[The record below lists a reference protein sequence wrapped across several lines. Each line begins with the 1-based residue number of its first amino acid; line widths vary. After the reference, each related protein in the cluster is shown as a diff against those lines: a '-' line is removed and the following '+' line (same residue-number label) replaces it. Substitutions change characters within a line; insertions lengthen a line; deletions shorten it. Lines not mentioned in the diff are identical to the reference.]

1 MYSLRGHAVIA
12 AFATPLA
19 VTTMLSG
26 CVRPPA
32 LDEPFQSEPRLQV
45 RNIVTEAKCE
55 LQNAVVRAVYEHP
68 ETHWL
73 AEWETKT
80 HLTLVVDALAGL
92 SPGATLTEPLHNA
105 YNITAGASTL
115 PLTNAAALSPSIAAV
130 PQNFTLGI
138 GGGLSTEAIR
148 TEDVE
153 FDLAINQIPA
163 FQNWKVSTE
172 GTPQAVAKR
181 IRDHLAP
188 YVDQLQL
195 CGQQGGILLEGDLGL
210 GEWVAAALGPAA
222 PNEGEAQLL
231 TPGNNPPPAGGAG
244 AAQSAA
250 EAELSRKLAQL
261 RSQAATAQTAAAPLH
276 QKTVPI
282 AQTVRQGG
290 HNVSELVQHLPLS
303 PADATA
309 KEIKDLEDEIAKT
322 KKAID
327 DTRKHAKEIYDAAK
341 LFYGGVITPIAAAV
355 GDTAKCA
362 QIMQPELAGASLS
375 FAQAGFQFSRIE
387 DYGLNDDS
395 AARLA
400 EYMAGGNDAEK
411 LASLRHS
418 AAALKKQADDFGDAL
433 KKEQTAEQE
442 LEKAVSRMLS
452 DFEQCRKA
460 APPAP
465 TYDPLSTVSHE
476 IDFIVT
482 YSGGVNPTWKFA
494 RVSVPNSP
502 LFAASRKYT
511 NRLII
516 AMGRKGQDVAQQV
529 QTQQLRAAFQNP

>member
-1 MYSLRGHAVIA
+1 MYSLRGLAVIA

-19 VTTMLSG
+19 GTTMLSG

-55 LQNAVVRAVYEHP
+55 LQNAVIRAVYEHP

-73 AEWETKT
+73 SEWETKT

-92 SPGATLTEPLHNA
+92 SPGGTLTEPFHNA

-138 GGGLSTEAIR
+138 GVSVSTEAIR

-163 FQNWKVSTE
+163 FQNWKVLTE
-172 GTPQAVAKR
+172 GTAQAVANR

-188 YVDQLQL
+188 YVAQLQP

-210 GEWVAAALGPAA
+210 GEWVVAALGPAA
-222 PNEGEAQLL
+222 PNEGEGQLL
-231 TPGNNPPPAGGAG
+231 MAGNNPPPAGGAG

-250 EAELSRKLAQL
+250 EAELSRKLALLQ
-261 RSQAATAQTAAAPLH
+261 SQAATARTAAASLH
-276 QKTVPI
+276 QNTIAI
-282 AQTVRQGG
+282 AQSVKQGG
-290 HNVSELVQHLPLS
+290 HNVSELVQRLPLS
-303 PADATA
+303 PADT
-309 KEIKDLEDEIAKT
+309 KTREIKDLEDEIAKT

-341 LFYGGVITPIAAAV
+341 LLHGGVITPIGAAV
-355 GDTAKCA
+355 GNTAKCS

-400 EYMAGGNDAEK
+400 DYTAGGNGAEK
-411 LASLRHS
+411 LANLKNS
-418 AAALKKQADDFGDAL
+418 AAALKKQAEDFGDAL
-433 KKEQTAEQE
+433 KKEQTAEQD
-442 LEKAVSRMLS
+442 LEKAVPRMLS
-452 DFEQCRKA
+452 DYERCRKA
-460 APPAP
+460 TPPP
-465 TYDPLSTVSHE
+465 PMYDPLSTVSHE

-502 LFAASRKYT
+502 LFAASQKYT

-516 AMGRKGQDVAQQV
+516 AMGRKGQDVAAQV

>member
-1 MYSLRGHAVIA
+1 M
-12 AFATPLA
+12 
-19 VTTMLSG
+19 
-26 CVRPPA
+26 
-32 LDEPFQSEPRLQV
+32 
-45 RNIVTEAKCE
+45 
-55 LQNAVVRAVYEHP
+55 
-68 ETHWL
+68 
-73 AEWETKT
+73 
-80 HLTLVVDALAGL
+80 
-92 SPGATLTEPLHNA
+92 
-105 YNITAGASTL
+105 
-115 PLTNAAALSPSIAAV
+115 
-130 PQNFTLGI
+130 
-138 GGGLSTEAIR
+138 
-148 TEDVE
+148 
-153 FDLAINQIPA
+153 
-163 FQNWKVSTE
+163 
-172 GTPQAVAKR
+172 
-181 IRDHLAP
+181 
-188 YVDQLQL
+188 
-195 CGQQGGILLEGDLGL
+195 
-210 GEWVAAALGPAA
+210 
-222 PNEGEAQLL
+222 
-231 TPGNNPPPAGGAG
+231 
-244 AAQSAA
+244 
-250 EAELSRKLAQL
+250 
-261 RSQAATAQTAAAPLH
+261 
-276 QKTVPI
+276 
-282 AQTVRQGG
+282 
-290 HNVSELVQHLPLS
+290 QHLPLS